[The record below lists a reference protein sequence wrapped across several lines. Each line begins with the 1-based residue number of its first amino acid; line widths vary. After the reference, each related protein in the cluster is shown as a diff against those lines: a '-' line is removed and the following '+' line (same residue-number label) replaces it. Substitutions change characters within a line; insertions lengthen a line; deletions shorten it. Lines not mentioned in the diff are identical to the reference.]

1 MAGPFTLHNPAA
13 GPRILAGFLT
23 TRLREQDRKELI
35 MRKLGWVGVLVA
47 VMGLTMFVGQ
57 PVSGQAPQ
65 EIKYSTPPP
74 LVITAFG
81 GKPVD
86 YKAPRTP
93 WGEPDLQG
101 VWSSDDMENVGIAA
115 GGGGR
120 GRGGAPAAAAAPA
133 GPPPL
138 YMTEEQLAARRKQ
151 VAQAANNRD
160 QTAESSF
167 RFDYGRR
174 AFPQTRLLVD
184 PPDGRMPNVRPDV
197 VNRGMPRGTYTQG
210 NAELHSWKDF
220 SLYERCITR
229 GIGGS
234 VLRVIYGNGN
244 RIVQAPGIVAFSY
257 EMLSDTRIFH
267 VDNRPHV
274 NQKIGMYLGDS
285 RARWEGEELVV
296 ETTNLTDQTAFG
308 VNGNGTRHSKAMKIT
323 ERFRRVADDIV
334 QYQATWDDPLT
345 YTAPF
350 TVSFPLT
357 PLDGGYLL
365 PYDCHEGNAAIEM
378 TLKAERDEDKR
389 LAEDLAKGIK
399 RERRG
404 VSECGAGVGSQ
415 PVAGCT
421 PGAPAAGRGGR
432 GGRGGA
438 ADTGEGTEEK

>member
-1 MAGPFTLHNPAA
+1 MV
-13 GPRILAGFLT
+13 
-23 TRLREQDRKELI
+23 TRLV
-35 MRKLGWVGVLVA
+35 GSAGVLVA
-47 VMGLTMFVGQ
+47 VIGFTILVGQ
-57 PVSGQAPQ
+57 PVSGQAQP

-93 WGEPDLQG
+93 WGDPDLQG

-115 GGGGR
+115 GGGR
-120 GRGGAPAAAAAPA
+120 GRGGAPAADAAPA

-138 YMTEEQLAARRKQ
+138 YLDEKALEARKAQ
-151 VAQAANNRD
+151 VAKGAQTRD
-160 QTAESSF
+160 TSAESSF

-184 PPDGRMPNVRPDV
+184 PPDGRMPAIRSDV
-197 VNRGMPRGTYTQG
+197 TPRGMPRGTYG
-210 NAELHSWKDF
+210 PGPLNSWMDF

-244 RIVQAPGIVAFSY
+244 RIVQGPGVVAFSY
-257 EMLSDTRIFH
+257 EMLSDTRLFYT
-267 VDNRPHV
+267 DGRPHV

-345 YTAPF
+345 YERAF

-365 PYDCHEGNAAIEM
+365 PYDCHAGNAAIQM
-378 TLKAERDEDKR
+378 SLAAEREEDKR
-389 LAEDLAKGIK
+389 YAEDLAKGIK

-404 VSECGAGVGSQ
+404 VQDCGAGVGGGAI
-415 PVAGCT
+415 AGCT
-421 PGAPAAGRGGR
+421 PGAPAAAGGRGGGR

-438 ADTGEGTEEK
+438 ADTGESTAEK